1 MINVI
6 NDTTENTNKSRFN
19 DLSDFDDFV
28 TMRKEMEQNINKF
41 LFMKQ
46 AAQRIFKNRSE
57 DKINKDDLI
66 QNKSSE
72 ATKIK
77 IHSRNESTSNMDKKI
92 VVESNE
98 HDAEQNKYDSKE
110 EIKKSKNLYYF
121 SFNKEQESFKSNQS
135 KGNNSEP
142 IEEPIVITV
151 ESKKEENVELI
162 AEKVKEEEIQEVK
175 HSKTSFIYLMKII
188 KKIIFTNLINSL
200 DEISLLEEYLNK
212 KAITL
217 FQMNIFYHLRQ
228 NIREKKYYRQERKDD
243 QQKAQAIKIFI
254 INNTRKVFFRNAQN
268 KKIKYALLNKTKL
281 LFYNKI
287 FDYIKEDANNTKLD
301 GYYQYKIKSKSFNS
315 IKLLLKSNRELNKK
329 ISFIKVYLIYK
340 YYFRFLKIQPI
351 KVKNNTYNK
360 RIVEEFRLYNRKRQ
374 GFNLIKLF
382 SYQRTKERK
391 EKYNTLMNKTKT
403 NKGGYINIQ
412 ISKTELILQNDQKIN
427 NIAYNCKRIVKNN
440 IKIVK

>member
-1 MINVI
+1 
-6 NDTTENTNKSRFN
+6 
-19 DLSDFDDFV
+19 
-28 TMRKEMEQNINKF
+28 
-41 LFMKQ
+41 
-46 AAQRIFKNRSE
+46 
-57 DKINKDDLI
+57 
-66 QNKSSE
+66 
-72 ATKIK
+72 
-77 IHSRNESTSNMDKKI
+77 
-92 VVESNE
+92 
-98 HDAEQNKYDSKE
+98 
-110 EIKKSKNLYYF
+110 
-121 SFNKEQESFKSNQS
+121 
-135 KGNNSEP
+135 
-142 IEEPIVITV
+142 
-151 ESKKEENVELI
+151 
-162 AEKVKEEEIQEVK
+162 
-175 HSKTSFIYLMKII
+175 
-188 KKIIFTNLINSL
+188 
-200 DEISLLEEYLNK
+200 
-212 KAITL
+212 
-217 FQMNIFYHLRQ
+217 MNIFYHLRQ

-243 QQKAQAIKIFI
+243 QQKAQAIKNFI
-254 INNTRKVFFRNAQN
+254 INDTRKVFFRNAQN
-268 KKIKYALLNKTKL
+268 KKIKYALFNKTKL

-412 ISKTELILQNDQKIN
+412 ISKTERILQNDQKID

>member
-28 TMRKEMEQNINKF
+28 IMRKEMEQNINKF

-92 VVESNE
+92 LIESTE

-142 IEEPIVITV
+142 IEEPIIITV
-151 ESKKEENVELI
+151 ESKKEEINELI
-162 AEKVKEEEIQEVK
+162 PEKVKEEEEIQEVK

-212 KAITL
+212 
-217 FQMNIFYHLRQ
+217 
-228 NIREKKYYRQERKDD
+228 
-243 QQKAQAIKIFI
+243 
-254 INNTRKVFFRNAQN
+254 
-268 KKIKYALLNKTKL
+268 
-281 LFYNKI
+281 
-287 FDYIKEDANNTKLD
+287 
-301 GYYQYKIKSKSFNS
+301 
-315 IKLLLKSNRELNKK
+315 
-329 ISFIKVYLIYK
+329 
-340 YYFRFLKIQPI
+340 
-351 KVKNNTYNK
+351 
-360 RIVEEFRLYNRKRQ
+360 
-374 GFNLIKLF
+374 
-382 SYQRTKERK
+382 
-391 EKYNTLMNKTKT
+391 
-403 NKGGYINIQ
+403 
-412 ISKTELILQNDQKIN
+412 
-427 NIAYNCKRIVKNN
+427 
-440 IKIVK
+440 